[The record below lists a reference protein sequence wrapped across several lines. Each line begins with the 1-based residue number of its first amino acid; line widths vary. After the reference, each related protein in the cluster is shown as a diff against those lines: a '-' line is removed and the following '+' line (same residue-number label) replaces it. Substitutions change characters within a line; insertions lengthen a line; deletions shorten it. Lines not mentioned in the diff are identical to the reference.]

1 MKTDPCYQNLTS
13 VSIAVIWLVVTMKVD
28 PTKREVVLFFWD
40 GGGWDST
47 FFARRESNIR
57 NPHLLKLI

>member
-28 PTKREVVLFFWD
+28 PTKREVVLFF
-40 GGGWDST
+40 GMVVVETVISLQEENLT
-47 FFARRESNIR
+47 LEI
-57 NPHLLKLI
+57 PTC

>member
-28 PTKREVVLFFWD
+28 PTKREVVLFFFEMVVD
-40 GGGWDST
+40 ETVLSLQEENLT
-47 FFARRESNIR
+47 LEI
-57 NPHLLKLI
+57 PTC